1 MGQPDLK
8 TQELEAIVR
17 EIRDRVRA
25 RYPEGEARG
34 LPVPLPDL
42 LPILHA
48 RDAAEAKVASIGSVN
63 PRPGG
68 PLNAVIQWAKR
79 QIARGLG
86 WFVRDQVDFNRGILG
101 AVEATLESL
110 NEANRTFVA
119 IGARL
124 DELAQRIG
132 NEAEPLKAEAAELK
146 DIRVHWIRWRE
157 EWQQKLL
164 SNEVHF
170 LRNVADLQAALQH
183 RMATMDANYR
193 ESLKYQHGEFDRTM
207 REGIAEVQGKLW
219 ADLERI
225 RLEYEQVIHSE
236 LRVVRQKAGSMQPAA
251 VSAPCA
257 AQPAMSAAASF
268 DYTRFADKFRGPE
281 EYVRKNQQLYVP
293 LFEGRTNVLDIGCGR
308 GEFLDVMK
316 ESGVPARGIDLD
328 PESVALCRSKG
339 YEAETAD
346 LFVYLPDQAEGT
358 FDGIFAAQVVEH
370 LPPEV
375 LPRMIQICAAKL
387 RRGGL
392 LVLETPN
399 PECLAIFA
407 THFYLDP
414 THQPD
419 SSFANGFLLRRV
431 RLWPARSAAALTG
444 GRIDAVACGP
454 SAELPGSILWRAR
467 LCDYRAQVVK
477 KLSAISTQLSVTTST
492 RLAGAWFGRG

>member
-68 PLNAVIQWAKR
+68 PLNALIQWAKR

-86 WFVRDQVDFNRGILG
+86 WFVRDQVEFNRGVLG

-110 NEANRTFVA
+110 NEVNRTFVA

-124 DELAQRIG
+124 DELS
-132 NEAEPLKAEAAELK
+132 NKAEPLKAEAAELK

-157 EWQQKLL
+157 EWQQKLFQ
-164 SNEVHF
+164 NEVHF
-170 LRNVADLQAALQH
+170 LRNVSDLQAASQH

-193 ESLKYQHGEFDRTM
+193 ESLKAQHGEFDRTL
-207 REGIAEVQGKLW
+207 REGIAEVQSKLW

-236 LRVVRQKAGSMQPAA
+236 LRVVRQKATSVQPAA
-251 VSAPCA
+251 MPASSAA
-257 AQPAMSAAASF
+257 LPAMSAAASF
-268 DYTRFADKFRGPE
+268 DYTRFADRFRGPE
-281 EYVRKNQQLYVP
+281 EYVRSNQQLYAP
-293 LFEGRTNVLDIGCGR
+293 LFEGRFKVLDIGCGR

-316 ESGVPARGIDLD
+316 ESGVPAHGIDLD

-339 YEAETAD
+339 HEAETAD
-346 LFVYLPDQAEGT
+346 LFV
-358 FDGIFAAQVVEH
+358 
-370 LPPEV
+370 
-375 LPRMIQICAAKL
+375 
-387 RRGGL
+387 
-392 LVLETPN
+392 
-399 PECLAIFA
+399 
-407 THFYLDP
+407 
-414 THQPD
+414 
-419 SSFANGFLLRRV
+419 
-431 RLWPARSAAALTG
+431 
-444 GRIDAVACGP
+444 
-454 SAELPGSILWRAR
+454 
-467 LCDYRAQVVK
+467 
-477 KLSAISTQLSVTTST
+477 
-492 RLAGAWFGRG
+492 

>member
-17 EIRDRVRA
+17 EIRERVRS

-48 RDAAEAKVASIGSVN
+48 KDAAEAKVASIGSVN
-63 PRPGG
+63 PRPSG
-68 PLNAVIQWAKR
+68 PLNAVIQSVKR

-86 WFVRDQVDFNRGILG
+86 WFVRDQVDFNRGILS

-110 NEANRTFVA
+110 NEVNRTFVA

-124 DELAQRIG
+124 DELSQRIG

-170 LRNVADLQAALQH
+170 LRSVADLQGALQH
-183 RMATMDANYR
+183 RMATMDVNYR
-193 ESLKYQHGEFDRTM
+193 ESLKAQHGEFDRAL
-207 REGIAEVQGKLW
+207 REGIDEVQGKLW

-225 RLEYEQVIHSE
+225 RREYEALIHSE
-236 LRVVRQKAGSMQPAA
+236 LRTVRQKAALAQPAVTA
-251 VSAPCA
+251 GSAA
-257 AQPAMSAAASF
+257 AQPAMQAAASF
-268 DYTRFADKFRGPE
+268 DYARFADKFRGPE
-281 EYVRKNQQLYVP
+281 EYVRNNQRLYAP
-293 LFEGRTNVLDIGCGR
+293 LFEGSTNVLDIGCGR

-328 PESVALCRSKG
+328 PESVAFCRSKG
-339 YEAETAD
+339 HQAETAD
-346 LFVYLPDQAEGT
+346 LFPHLSDQPDGT

-370 LPPEV
+370 LPPEQ
-375 LPRMIQICAAKL
+375 LPQMIQLCSAKL
-387 RRGGL
+387 RRGGV

-414 THQPD
+414 THTRPIPP
-419 SSFANGFLLRRV
+419 SLMAFYFEEFGL
-431 RLWPARSAAALTG
+431 
-444 GRIDAVACGP
+444 GRIEVRRLSPAIESMPAV
-454 SAELPGSILWRAR
+454 AELPPQFRESFFGGL
-467 LCDYRAQVVK
+467 DYAIIGR
-477 KLSAISTQLSVTTST
+477 KL
-492 RLAGAWFGRG
+492 

>member
-25 RYPEGEARG
+25 RYPEGEAPG
-34 LPVPLPDL
+34 LPMPLPDL

-63 PRPGG
+63 PRPPG
-68 PLNAVIQWAKR
+68 PLNAVIQWTKQ
-79 QIARGLG
+79 QISRGLG
-86 WFVRDQVDFNRGILG
+86 WFVRDQVDFNRGVLG

-124 DELAQRIG
+124 DELSRQIR
-132 NEAEPLKAEAAELK
+132 NEAEGLKAEAAELK

-170 LRNVADLQAALQH
+170 LRSIADLQAAMHH
-183 RMATMDANYR
+183 RMVTLDANYR
-193 ESLKYQHGEFDRTM
+193 ESLKSQHSEFDRAMHT
-207 REGIAEVQGKLW
+207 RIDEVQRKLW
-219 ADLERI
+219 ADLERV
-225 RLEYEQVIHSE
+225 RLEYEQLIHNE
-236 LRVVRQKAGSMQPAA
+236 LRVVRQKAALAPPAVA
-251 VSAPCA
+251 APSAPVSGST
-257 AQPAMSAAASF
+257 PAGPSF
-268 DYTRFADKFRGPE
+268 DYARFADRFRGSE
-281 EYVRKNQQLYVP
+281 EYVRNNQRLYAP
-293 LFEGRTNVLDIGCGR
+293 LFQDRRNVLDIGCGR

-328 PESVALCRSKG
+328 PESVALCRAKG
-339 YEAETAD
+339 HQADTAD
-346 LFVYLPDQAEGT
+346 LFAYLADGADGA

-370 LPPEV
+370 IPPEL
-375 LPRMIQICAAKL
+375 LPRMIGLCSAKL
-387 RRGGL
+387 RRGGIF
-392 LVLETPN
+392 VLETPN

-414 THQPD
+414 THTRPIPP
-419 SSFANGFLLRRV
+419 SLMVFYFEEFGLGGIEVRR
-431 RLWPARSAAALTG
+431 LSPAVESM
-444 GRIDAVACGP
+444 P
-454 SAELPGSILWRAR
+454 SLAELPPKFREAFFDGL
-467 LCDYRAQVVK
+467 DYAIIGR
-477 KLSAISTQLSVTTST
+477 KL
-492 RLAGAWFGRG
+492 